1 MATVEIFGSGGCVN
15 CSKAI
20 EVAKYYGQ
28 TYEYKNIDY
37 KKYRDELE
45 ERITLSDIEKCPF
58 IFVRG
63 EYIGTYPQLSQYL
76 EDTLGGFGD
85 QPI

>member
-1 MATVEIFGSGGCVN
+1 MTIEIFGSGKCHN
-15 CSKAI
+15 CSKSI
-20 EVAKYYGQ
+20 EAAKYYGQ
-28 TYEYKNIDY
+28 SYEYKNIEY

-45 ERITLSDIEKCPF
+45 ERITLSDYEKCPF

-63 EYIGTYPQLSQYL
+63 KYIGTYSNLTNYL
-76 EDTLGGFGD
+76 EETLGGFGD

>member
-1 MATVEIFGSGGCVN
+1 MVTVEIFGTRTCSN

-20 EVAKYYGQ
+20 DVAKYYGLS
-28 TYEYKNIDY
+28 YEYKNIEY

-58 IFVRG
+58 VFVHG
-63 EYIGTYPQLSQYL
+63 QYIGTYANMSQYL